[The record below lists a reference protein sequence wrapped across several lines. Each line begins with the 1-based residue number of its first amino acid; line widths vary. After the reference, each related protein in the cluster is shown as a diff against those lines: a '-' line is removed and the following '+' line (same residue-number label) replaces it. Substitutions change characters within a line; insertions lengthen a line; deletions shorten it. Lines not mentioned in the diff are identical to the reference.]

1 MAAAAKASSS
11 GFGRPQPKG
20 RTVELRMISPRKEAE
35 LLVALTGTTMV
46 WRRSRRLHD
55 SEDEWERED
64 LVRVMEERLI
74 SMSWWEKRSF
84 HARKRRAELMR
95 TPRSGPEHQKIMK
108 AEERK
113 RKAPGGS
120 EESGETAWESMR
132 SPWKSMK
139 LVTARMKR
147 AGMMREGRM
156 QGRRKGAG

>member
-1 MAAAAKASSS
+1 
-11 GFGRPQPKG
+11 
-20 RTVELRMISPRKEAE
+20 
-35 LLVALTGTTMV
+35 
-46 WRRSRRLHD
+46 
-55 SEDEWERED
+55 
-64 LVRVMEERLI
+64 MEERLI

-84 HARKRRAELMR
+84 HARKRSAELMR

-108 AEERK
+108 ADERK

-147 AGMMREGRM
+147 AGMMRARCQRPWDSMRRTPSGARGMAKAGGVDGESWWEVGVEGAAAVEM
-156 QGRRKGAG
+156 GENG